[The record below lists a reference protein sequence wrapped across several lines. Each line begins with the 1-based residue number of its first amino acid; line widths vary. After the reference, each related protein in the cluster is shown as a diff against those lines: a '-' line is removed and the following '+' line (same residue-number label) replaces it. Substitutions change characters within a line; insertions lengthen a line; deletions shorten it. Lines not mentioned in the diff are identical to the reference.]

1 MPEAATI
8 AAMKIAIVG
17 AGGVGGYFGAKLA
30 ASGEEVHFIARGSHL
45 EAIQNNGLQVF
56 SANGDVLVKP
66 ARATSNPAAVGPA
79 DLVIIAVKL
88 WATEQALR
96 DAAPL
101 VGPNSAV
108 VSFQNGVIAADTI
121 ASLYGKPRTLGG
133 VANIAAVIE
142 KPGVIRHSGTM
153 AILTV
158 GELDGKPS
166 ARTQAFVDACTKAGI
181 QARVSDDIEKALWEK
196 YVGLVALSG
205 MTSLTRLPLGPI
217 REDPDTRALAQQ
229 LMSEVVVVGKAKGVH
244 LDNDLADKVLRHVDG
259 LPRTMVASMLGDLE
273 RGNRLELPW
282 LSGGVVQMGKELN
295 VPTPAN
301 NFVVA
306 ALKHYTN
313 GRPADA
319 HTPKV

>member
-1 MPEAATI
+1 
-8 AAMKIAIVG
+8 MKIAIVG
-17 AGGVGGYFGAKLA
+17 SGGVGGYFGAKLA
-30 ASGEEVHFIARGSHL
+30 ASGEEVHFIARGAHL

-66 ARATSNPAAVGPA
+66 ARATSNPAAVGQA
-79 DLVIIAVKL
+79 DLVIVAVKL
-88 WATEQALR
+88 WSTEQALR

-101 VGPNSAV
+101 VGSDTAV
-108 VSFQNGVIAADTI
+108 VSFQNGVVATDTI
-121 ASLYGKPRTLGG
+121 ANLYGKPRTLGG
-133 VANIAAVIE
+133 VAQIAAVIE

-153 AILTV
+153 AVLIV
-158 GELDGKPS
+158 GELEGKPS
-166 ARTQAFVDACTKAGI
+166 PRVQKFVDACVKARI
-181 QARVSDDIEKALWEK
+181 DARASDDIRKSIWEK

-229 LMSEVVVVGKAKGVH
+229 LMSEVVAVGTARGVR
-244 LDNDLADKVLRHVDG
+244 LDGDLVDKVMRHVDG

-282 LSGGVVQMGKELN
+282 LSGGVVQMGKERE

-301 NFVVA
+301 SFILA
-306 ALKHYTN
+306 ALKHYIN

-319 HTPKV
+319 RTPKL

>member
-1 MPEAATI
+1 MN
-8 AAMKIAIVG
+8 IAIVG

-30 ASGEEVHFIARGSHL
+30 ASGEEVHFIARGAHL

-56 SANGDVLVKP
+56 SPNGDALVKP
-66 ARATSNPAAVGPA
+66 AQATSNPAAVGPV
-79 DLVIIAVKL
+79 DLVIVAVKL
-88 WATEQALR
+88 WSTEQALR

-101 VGPNSAV
+101 VGPNTAV
-108 VSFQNGVIAADTI
+108 VSFQNGVVATDAIAN
-121 ASLYGKPRTLGG
+121 LYGKPRTLGG
-133 VANIAAVIE
+133 VAQIAAVIE

-153 AILTV
+153 AVLIV
-158 GELDGKPS
+158 GELEGKPS
-166 ARTQAFVDACTKAGI
+166 PRVQKFVDACVKAGI
-181 QARVSDDIEKALWEK
+181 DARTSDDIRKSVWEK

-217 REDPDTRALAQQ
+217 REDPDTRALARQ
-229 LMSEVVVVGKAKGVH
+229 LMSEVVAVGTAKGVR
-244 LDNDLADKVLRHVDG
+244 LDSDLVDKVLRNVDG

-301 NFVVA
+301 GFIVA
-306 ALKHYTN
+306 ALKHYIN

-319 HTPKV
+319 RTPKP

>member
-1 MPEAATI
+1 
-8 AAMKIAIVG
+8 MKIAIVG

-30 ASGEEVHFIARGSHL
+30 ANGEEVHFIARGAHL
-45 EAIQNNGLQVF
+45 EAIQNNGLQVY

-66 ARATSNPAAVGPA
+66 VRATSSAASVGPV
-79 DLVIIAVKL
+79 DLVIVAVKL
-88 WATEQALR
+88 WSTEQAVQ
-96 DAAPL
+96 DAAPM
-101 VGPNSAV
+101 VGPNTAV
-108 VSFQNGVIAADTI
+108 VSFQNGVVAVDTI
-121 ASLYGKPRTLGG
+121 AKIYSRQRTLGG
-133 VANIAAVIE
+133 VANIAALIE
-142 KPGVIRHSGTM
+142 KPGVVRHNGTM

-181 QARVSDDIEKALWEK
+181 QARVSDDIGKALWEK

-205 MTSLTRLPLGPI
+205 MTSVTRLPLGPI
-217 REDPDTRALAQQ
+217 REDPDTRALARQ
-229 LMSEVVVVGKAKGVH
+229 LMSEVVAVGNAKGVR
-244 LDNDLADKVLRHVDG
+244 LDSDLADKVLRHVDG
-259 LPRTMVASMLGDLE
+259 LPREMVASMLGDLE

-301 NFVVA
+301 SFIVA
-306 ALKHYTN
+306 ALKLYIN

-319 HTPKV
+319 RTPKP